1 MQAVACDPVDATSEY
16 FVLVAVDICEHSC
29 DCLTEACKA
38 ARVLICRMKLFLYNT
53 STREMMGVFEAVSQ
67 GGTHDPYGR
76 IFAWLL
82 LSTNQSTP
90 FAVTELD
97 V

>member
-1 MQAVACDPVDATSEY
+1 MQAVACDPVDASEY
-16 FVLVAVDICEHSC
+16 SVLVVDICEHLC
-29 DCLTEACKA
+29 AICLTEACKA
-38 ARVLICRMKLFLYNT
+38 ARVLICRMRLFLYNT

-76 IFAWLL
+76 SLAWLL
-82 LSTNQSTP
+82 LSTNWATP
-90 FAVTELD
+90 FAVTELY